1 MNKIVKIYLDCY
13 KNLDRFNLEKMMRI
27 VDDDIFFYDPFHTIK
42 GKEKLRVLLKKF
54 IEKFGE
60 INFKIIKVAN
70 NSQNYFV
77 KWSLLVFYSGK
88 KIEFVGISE
97 LTLREGLIISHI
109 DYWDSGR
116 NFYANLPLIGKIFQL
131 IHN

>member
-97 LTLREGLIISHI
+97 LTLRGELIISHI